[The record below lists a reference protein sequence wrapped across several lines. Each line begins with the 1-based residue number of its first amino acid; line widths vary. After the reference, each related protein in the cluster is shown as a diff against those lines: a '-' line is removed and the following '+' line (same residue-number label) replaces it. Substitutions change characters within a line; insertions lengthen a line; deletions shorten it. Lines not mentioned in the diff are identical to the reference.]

1 MHLESPLVASHG
13 LCFTG
18 ASEKRLWIMKLV
30 EAINNI
36 SLQALLIDQNKHV
49 GLPAPALTYPMSFNI
64 FLCHLRMLSAAD
76 NRKLDLQDYFSHII
90 RNLEMCVGCG
100 FSSVTQ
106 RCPGECIYSVFGL
119 FLMITGCLQLKQSS
133 CLCAGCWGGMRDH
146 R

>member
-1 MHLESPLVASHG
+1 
-13 LCFTG
+13 
-18 ASEKRLWIMKLV
+18 MKLV

-100 FSSVTQ
+100 FSSEMSRRVYLQ
-106 RCPGECIYSVFGL
+106 CFWP
-119 FLMITGCLQLKQSS
+119 FLN
-133 CLCAGCWGGMRDH
+133 DH
-146 R
+146 RMSAAEAVIMLVCRMLGRHERPQMNETLF